1 MNISSYYTRKI
12 ICKANVETWGKEVY
26 TMYSFISVPIWNI
39 WNELTCFSTGSSTYK
54 YSSTSSNIKKLIRWL
69 GWHLWKTN
77 SQILPAYSI
86 PDISLLKS
94 KICPHLLYTYE
105 TERSKRKTI
114 QLRIFFHSIHQT
126 TTTYSASTWGGGVL
140 VENFPSALVTNSY
153 RPFPISCTPYNSSDY
168 RNEEV
173 VNFNFVFSTHISTH
187 SAFVGRVSSK
197 IVSTNREI
205 EHFRN
210 FSTSRQL
217 SYKHNI
223 STHSTF
229 LSAKRTHISTA
240 ACGTRQSRRFKNL
253 PNFLPLSHTL

>member
-1 MNISSYYTRKI
+1 MKRREVKEKRFNFASSFTLFTKQL
-12 ICKANVETWGKEVY
+12 
-26 TMYSFISVPIWNI
+26 P
-39 WNELTCFSTGSSTYK
+39 
-54 YSSTSSNIKKLIRWL
+54 
-69 GWHLWKTN
+69 H
-77 SQILPAYSI
+77 ILPQR
-86 PDISLLKS
+86 
-94 KICPHLLYTYE
+94 E
-105 TERSKRKTI
+105 
-114 QLRIFFHSIHQT
+114 
-126 TTTYSASTWGGGVL
+126 GGVL
-140 VENFPSALVTNSY
+140 VENIPSALVTNSY